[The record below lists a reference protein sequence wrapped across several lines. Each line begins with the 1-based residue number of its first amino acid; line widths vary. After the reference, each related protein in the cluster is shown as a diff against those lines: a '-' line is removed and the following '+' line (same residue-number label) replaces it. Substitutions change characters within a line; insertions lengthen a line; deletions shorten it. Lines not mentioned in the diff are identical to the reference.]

1 MEYNHSKHAVWKCTY
16 HLVFV
21 TKFRKPV
28 ISHEIGDFMKG
39 EIARLAKG
47 LGGELLS
54 AETDRD
60 HLHLLVSLPPDVK
73 VSSAVISFKTQMS
86 KLVHQNEEFMQH
98 VRKYHKGKCP
108 FWTKSYFVATTGS
121 VSMETVKEYIESQRT
136 EEHQRKYAKR
146 NR

>member
-1 MEYNHSKHAVWKCTY
+1 M
-16 HLVFV
+16 
-21 TKFRKPV
+21 

-47 LGGELLS
+47 LGGEL
-54 AETDRD
+54 
-60 HLHLLVSLPPDVK
+60 VSLPPDVK

-86 KLVHQNEEFMQH
+86 KMVHQNEEFMKH
-98 VRKYHKGKCP
+98 VRKYHRGKCP